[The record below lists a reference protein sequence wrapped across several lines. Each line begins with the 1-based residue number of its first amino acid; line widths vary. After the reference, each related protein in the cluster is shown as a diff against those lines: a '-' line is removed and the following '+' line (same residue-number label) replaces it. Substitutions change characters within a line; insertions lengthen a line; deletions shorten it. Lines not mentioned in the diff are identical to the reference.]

1 VATIIANA
9 VIKAGPLNAEFD
21 QILAAFNQA
30 TGHTHDGSS
39 AEGAYVPLISDTS
52 AFNKVV
58 IDEANNRISFYND
71 VSSAAVEQIRLEDGV
86 LKPVTDN
93 DIDLGASGLEF
104 KNLYVDGVGY
114 IDTIEIHENATIT
127 GDVSVGGNLTVD
139 GNTTLGN
146 ASSDTVTVTAQV
158 SSDLVPSGA
167 SFDLGSLSNQ
177 WDNLWINGTA
187 SIDTGTFGT
196 SDTLTINGNSITSTQ
211 PLTVSATGVSSNLF
225 LESDRD
231 IYLDAGGGDIR
242 LYAGTQFAKFANNS
256 GNLVI
261 ASGPATTAMTFS
273 SANVDFA
280 GTVDVTGNTTLDAN
294 LTVDGSTTLGDSQSD
309 SVTFNARIASGYGVN
324 TGIEPTANNTYNL
337 GSDSYEWR
345 NLWIED
351 TAYIDTGVFGD
362 NEYMTL
368 TDNEIDVSS
377 GGLTIDVTGN
387 LTLDSTTT
395 MNLNTSSDLNIDA
408 ASEIEISAGTYLDI
422 DTLDG
427 VVGLQKN
434 GILYAQFT
442 ENSGNLQIQSSAFP
456 AVNFT
461 NANADFLGTLDVTG
475 NTTLDSNLSV
485 GGNATI
491 TGNLTVNGT
500 TTTVNSTTVTIDDP
514 IFTIGGDTAPAS
526 DDNKDRGIE
535 FNWHNGSTAKV
546 GFFGFDDSEGKF
558 TFIPDA
564 TNTSEVFS
572 GTSGTI
578 VADLEGNVTG
588 DLDGNIVPTSGSS
601 EAASIVPGV
610 DSTYTLGTDVK
621 RWVDVFADEI
631 HTGSNIQFEGATE
644 DAFETTLTVTDPTA
658 DRTVTIP
665 DADGTVALANSLEHP
680 TFTNGAD
687 IGNNEFLTFG
697 GETAGSSLGGSY
709 PAISA
714 LSNPSDRS
722 NDNLFFYI
730 DGSNRVNIN
739 QNEVYL
745 ATGMDIVFE
754 GDTSDANQT
763 RLVVEDPTADRTIT
777 LPDLDGTVPLIN
789 SSGHLVVE
797 NADPELHLIST
808 DVGESYFQLRKSF
821 VADAWDIRIDG
832 SNSASGSIFSTTI
845 DNVLF
850 QEQLVSGGLADT
862 TFKDTVTI
870 EPNDLTNG
878 DGSLQINSGLFGEAK
893 IVVNSND
900 PKIGI
905 GTTSPA
911 VSLDIATTDAIQ
923 VPDGTTAERPASPAS
938 GMFRYNTDENGFE
951 GYANGVWQPLTDK
964 KQTANTTSTTQTAIA
979 TYAYASYVGGE
990 FLITADDGTERTITK
1005 LLVVHDG
1012 TTAVATQFG
1021 EVNTDAA
1028 LATFDVDISGSNF
1041 RILATAASA
1050 SSTDYTVIATL
1061 IDS

>member
-1 VATIIANA
+1 MAGYTRQSVGTIIANA
-9 VIKAGPLNAEFD
+9 VVKAGPLNAEFD

-30 TGHTHDGSS
+30 TGHAHDGAT

-71 VSSAAVEQIRLEDGV
+71 VSSAAVEQLRLEDGV

-104 KNLYVDGVGY
+104 KDLYVNGVGY
-114 IDTIEIHENATIT
+114 IDTVEIHENATIT

-139 GNTTLGN
+139 GNVTLGSDDTDTISVN
-146 ASSDTVTVTAQV
+146 ADFITNLVPNNSSDYSLGTAV
-158 SSDLVPSGA
+158 K
-167 SFDLGSLSNQ
+167 Q
-177 WDNLWINGTA
+177 WNNLYIEGTA

-196 SDTLTINGNSITSTQ
+196 SDNLTITNTDINSAANGLAITA
-211 PLTVSATGVSSNLF
+211 VGATA
-225 LESDRD
+225 D
-231 IYLDAGGGDIR
+231 IELDAGREIIINADNGSIQLQGGNTDFAQLAKTSGELTIR
-242 LYAGTQFAKFANNS
+242 S
-256 GNLVI
+256 G
-261 ASGPATTAMTFS
+261 ASNTTAVAFTG
-273 SANVDFA
+273 ANADFA
-280 GTVDVTGNTTLDAN
+280 GTLDVTGNTTLDAN

-309 SVTFNARIASGYGVN
+309 GVTFNARIASGYGVN

-337 GSDSYEWR
+337 GSDNYEWR

-368 TDNEIDVSS
+368 TDNEIDISS
-377 GGLTIDVTGN
+377 GGLTIDVTGD

-395 MNLNTSSDLNIDA
+395 MNLNTSSSLNIDA
-408 ASEIEISAGTYLDI
+408 AGVIDINAGTYLDMDTI
-422 DTLDG
+422 D
-427 VVGLQKN
+427 GLVALRSN
-434 GILYAQFT
+434 GILYAQFN
-442 ENSGNLQIQSSAFP
+442 ENNGNLQIQSSALP

-475 NTTLDSNLSV
+475 ATTLDSHLSV

-572 GTSGTI
+572 GTTGTI
-578 VADLEGNVTG
+578 VADLEGIVTG
-588 DLDGNIVPTSGSS
+588 DLNGNIVPTSGSS

-610 DSTYTLGTDVK
+610 DSTYTLGTDAK
-621 RWVDVFADEI
+621 RWTDVFADEI

-739 QNEVYL
+739 QNEMYL
-745 ATGMDIVFE
+745 ATGMDIKFE
-754 GDTSDANQT
+754 GATDDAFET
-763 RLVVEDPTADRTIT
+763 TLTVTDPTADRTIT
-777 LPDLDGTVPLIN
+777 LPDLSGTAIIGNISGGVDQAVDITLAHGNHLRFGATTPSTENAIVSQSSAGGSLIFHTGGLGSDDFTVNGNFGTLLKNGKSYGYYDSTGNFATLLAATNATALRTITLPDDDGHVVIQDALNGAVKISSGTVAQRP
-789 SSGHLVVE
+789 SSAV
-797 NADPELHLIST
+797 
-808 DVGESYFQLRKSF
+808 
-821 VADAWDIRIDG
+821 DG
-832 SNSASGSIFSTTI
+832 M
-845 DNVLF
+845 L
-850 QEQLVSGGLADT
+850 
-862 TFKDTVTI
+862 
-870 EPNDLTNG
+870 
-878 DGSLQINSGLFGEAK
+878 
-893 IVVNSND
+893 
-900 PKIGI
+900 
-905 GTTSPA
+905 
-911 VSLDIATTDAIQ
+911 
-923 VPDGTTAERPASPAS
+923 
-938 GMFRYNTDENGFE
+938 RYNSDDNCFE
-951 GYANGVWQPLTDK
+951 GYINGGWEVLNDK
-964 KQTANTTSTTQTAIA
+964 KQTANTTSTAQTAIA

-1005 LLVVHDG
+1005 LLIVHDG

-1061 IDS
+1061 TDA

>member
-1 VATIIANA
+1 MAGYTRQSVATIIANA

-30 TGHTHDGSS
+30 TGHNHDGSS

-58 IDEANNRISFYND
+58 IDEANNRISFYSD

-93 DIDLGASGLEF
+93 DIDLGTSGLEF
-104 KNLYVDGVGY
+104 KDLYVDGVGY

-187 SIDTGTFGT
+187 SIDTATFGT
-196 SDTLTINGNSITSTQ
+196 GDNLTVNDNSITSASQ
-211 PLTVSATGVSSNLF
+211 PLTISANGVSSNLF

-231 IYLDAGGGDIR
+231 IYLDAAGGDIR
-242 LYAGTQFAKFANNS
+242 LYDGTQFAKFANNS
-256 GNLVI
+256 GNLII
-261 ASGPATTAMTFS
+261 ASGPSTTAMTFS

-294 LTVDGSTTLGDSQSD
+294 LTVDGNTVLNGSTTLGDSQSD
-309 SVTFNARIASGYGVN
+309 GITINARISSGYGVN
-324 TGIEPTANNTYNL
+324 TGIEPSANNTYNL
-337 GSDSYEWR
+337 GSDNYEWR

-377 GGLTIDVTGN
+377 GGLTIDVTGD

-395 MNLNTSSDLNIDA
+395 MNINTGSTLNIDA
-408 ASEIEISAGTYLDI
+408 TGMIDVSAGTYFDLD
-422 DTLDG
+422 T
-427 VVGLQKN
+427 VNGLFVLRKN
-434 GILYAQFT
+434 GITYAQLQ
-442 ENSGNLQIQSSAFP
+442 ENSGNLQIASLGVP
-456 AVNFT
+456 AVNF
-461 NANADFLGTLDVTG
+461 NSANADFLGTLDVTG
-475 NTTLDSNLSV
+475 DTTLDSDLSV

-610 DSTYTLGTDVK
+610 DSTYTLGTDTK
-621 RWVDVFADEI
+621 RWTDVFADEI

-680 TFTNGAD
+680 TFTNGID
-687 IGNNEFLTFG
+687 IGTGDYLTFG
-697 GETAGSSLGGSY
+697 GETSGSSLGGGY
-709 PAISA
+709 PSITA
-714 LSNPSDRS
+714 LSTPSNRA
-722 NDNLFFYI
+722 NDALFFYI
-730 DGSNRVNIN
+730 DSSNRVNIN
-739 QNEVYL
+739 QNELYL
-745 ATGMDIVFE
+745 ATGMDIVFQ
-754 GDTSDANQT
+754 GDTLDANET

-777 LPDLDGTVPLIN
+777 LPDISGEVIVGQLAGHIDQLQDISLSHSGQYTFGRSNGATTNSISSSSSGNGYLYFTTGGIGSTRLTVSGDYGTILENGLAYSWFDSTGSYITQLTATNATATRTINFPDDDGHIVIQDALTGAAKISSGTV
-789 SSGHLVVE
+789 
-797 NADPELHLIST
+797 A
-808 DVGESYFQLRKSF
+808 Q
-821 VADAWDIRIDG
+821 
-832 SNSASGSIFSTTI
+832 
-845 DNVLF
+845 
-850 QEQLVSGGLADT
+850 
-862 TFKDTVTI
+862 
-870 EPNDLTNG
+870 
-878 DGSLQINSGLFGEAK
+878 
-893 IVVNSND
+893 
-900 PKIGI
+900 
-905 GTTSPA
+905 
-911 VSLDIATTDAIQ
+911 
-923 VPDGTTAERPASPAS
+923 RPASAVD
-938 GMFRYNTDENGFE
+938 GMLRYNSDDNRFE
-951 GYANGVWQPLTDK
+951 GYVNGGWEVLHDK
-964 KQTANTTSTTQTAIA
+964 RQTANTTSTTQTAIA
-979 TYAYASYVGGE
+979 TYAHADYVGGE

-1005 LLVVHDG
+1005 LLIVHDG

-1061 IDS
+1061 TDA